1 MRDIYDALDADV
13 AAIGGYKRAA
23 CAMWPSDAPAE
34 AHQRLL
40 DKLNPR
46 RREVLAPHELARV
59 IELAASVGAEHT
71 ASYLSELAALAK
83 HAARN
88 EAPAEALAPFR
99 RPGPIQR

>member
-1 MRDIYDALDADV
+1 MRDIYDALDSDI

-23 CAMWPSDAPAE
+23 CALWPTESATDA
-34 AHQRLL
+34 HVRLL
-40 DKLNPR
+40 DKLNPK

-59 IELAASVGAEHT
+59 VELAAAAGAEAT

-88 EAPAEALAPFR
+88 APGDGLAPFR